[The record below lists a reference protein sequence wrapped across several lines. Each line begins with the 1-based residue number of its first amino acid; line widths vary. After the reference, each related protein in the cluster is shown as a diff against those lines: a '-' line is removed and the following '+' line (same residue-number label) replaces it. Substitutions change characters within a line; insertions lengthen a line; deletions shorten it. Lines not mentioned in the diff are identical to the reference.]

1 MQAKILNGKILAYF
15 LPPMPECTLH
25 IDGLRLA
32 QCLQDLYF
40 ANNKHIVEKYENHL
54 MMKGRY
60 ISTQQKIPQ
69 NKRRIWWEFP
79 VVLQ

>member
-25 IDGLRLA
+25 TDGLRLA

-54 MMKGRY
+54 MMKGT
-60 ISTQQKIPQ
+60 SALS
-69 NKRRIWWEFP
+69 RRFLRIKGGFGGNF
-79 VVLQ
+79 L